1 MANKFQEKKIM
12 VEVLDEL
19 YSTLEAKVKSVHYE
33 YKIVG
38 KKDTQS
44 RHWNTGELLWEDEEK
59 TIPRMDDDWREVEK
73 EELTE
78 EDELRLKVY
87 KYLMVQLEKML

>member
-1 MANKFQEKKIM
+1 MANKFQEKQILA
-12 VEVLDEL
+12 EVLSEL
-19 YSTLEAKVKSVHYE
+19 YSILEEKQKCVHRE

-44 RHWNTGELLWEDEEK
+44 RHWNTGELMWEDEEK
-59 TIPRMDDDWREVEK
+59 TIPRMDDDWQYVEK

-78 EDELRLKVY
+78 EDELKIKVY
-87 KYLMVQLEKML
+87 KYVMAQLEKMI